1 MEEIRFERCKGFG
14 EGIILPTRATAG
26 SAGYDIRSAENVII
40 FPGDTRIIK
49 TGIKAKFSGDKVLL
63 IAVRSSV
70 GIKRQLTLVN
80 GVGVIDSDYYNNKE
94 TDGQIFIALRNDG
107 DENRAIKAGERIAQ
121 GIFIPFFKT
130 SDDIADG
137 KRKGGIGSTNE

>member
-14 EGIILPTRATAG
+14 KEITLPTRATEG
-26 SAGYDIRSAENVII
+26 SAGYDIRAAETVII
-40 FPGDTRIIK
+40 NPGDTAIIK
-49 TGIKAKFSGDKVLL
+49 TGVKARFDKDKVLL

-70 GIKRQLTLVN
+70 GIKRRLMLAN
-80 GVGVIDSDYYNNKE
+80 NIGVIDSDYYNNEK
-94 TDGQIFIALRNDG
+94 TDGQIFIALHNYGR
-107 DENRAIKAGERIAQ
+107 EVQTIRKGERIAQ

-130 SDDIADG
+130 SDDSADG